1 MLTAFTTPSEFSIRT
16 WHQRGQVDGYT
27 VYSHGGG
34 TPGFR
39 SHAMYMPELDV
50 TIAVSANLI
59 QIEPDIG
66 TLASDIAAVIID
78 NP

>member
-1 MLTAFTTPSEFSIRT
+1 MLTAFTTPSEFSI
-16 WHQRGQVDGYT
+16 GLGINVGEVDGYT

-34 TPGFR
+34 TPNN

-66 TLASDIAAVIID
+66 TLASDIAAIIID
-78 NP
+78 DL